1 MGKNIGKNTIKNL
14 SDKYRQKRSNYAK
27 QSATDLFKAASRRT
41 IVKTEETP
49 GDLIGNKIA
58 NKITKASRTLPQNN
72 SETVK
77 NEDEDTGRGRK
88 IPRERYISP
97 ENKQKI
103 NDNLRLI

>member
-14 SDKYRQKRSNYAK
+14 SDKYRQKRINYAK

-77 NEDEDTGRGRK
+77 NELDVVEKYLGKD
-88 IPRERYISP
+88 IYL
-97 ENKQKI
+97 QKI
-103 NDNLRLI
+103 NRKLMITWD